1 MISYAPYKQL
11 RKFNRS
17 TYVQYVFVIKTD
29 RLKRFT
35 KLSTLYIHEFHMSR
49 EETACLLTIIWRLVL
64 LVTGCGVLIIDFDAV
79 VMQNNQCLERGQTVR
94 TV

>member
-1 MISYAPYKQL
+1 MKSYAPYKQL

-17 TYVQYVFVIKTD
+17 LCVQYVFGIQTVYQ
-29 RLKRFT
+29 T
-35 KLSTLYIHEFHMSR
+35 KYPLHLHEFHMSR
-49 EETACLLTIIWRLVL
+49 EETAFILTIIWRLVL